1 MTSRSR
7 TATVLAQRPLWSC
20 LGLGLLV
27 AVVSGAQMW
36 MGRDAWVGW
45 GPATTSSWVSAS
57 AVGGPSLVAASA
69 AWWAGAV
76 HRSGLD
82 EWLRGAD
89 RRRRWSTVVAA
100 GLAAMAGIAGVLT
113 VLVLALGWTVAR
125 SGHPVLPPTAFALS
139 VLPVVLALGAVAL
152 VASWAATVVPTAVV
166 VPGAL
171 VVPYLWYFV
180 SAGYGANTPLAVIGP
195 ADGTTWDYVVTS
207 QTTLIIRMAIW
218 SLTLGLLLASIMN
231 HRLRHLT
238 RWVLGAGL
246 ALAVLAGFAVTPLP
260 GASTASCTGVRPA
273 ICLTAPQEAARS
285 DLATAAAGVLSGLPP
300 GLRPQELSSMDVS
313 DRMSP
318 TVLPAAK
325 VVDPQEIAGRVGEQI
340 FTGSCTPEA
349 SGREAASTL
358 LTWWWMAHTLP
369 AHEPAYPGAPT
380 EGAGLASGQEA
391 SRIAALRED
400 DQQAL
405 LQRLTPGIRS
415 CTVTMPELP

>member
-7 TATVLAQRPLWSC
+7 TPAVLAHRPVWSC
-20 LGLGLLV
+20 LTLGLLV
-27 AVVSGAQMW
+27 AGVTGFQMW
-36 MGRDAWVGW
+36 MRRDVWWGW
-45 GPATTSSWVSAS
+45 TPSTMSWWMDAS
-57 AVGGPSLVAASA
+57 AVGGPSLVAGAA
-69 AWWAGAV
+69 AWWGGAA

-82 EWLRGAD
+82 AWLRAAD
-89 RRRRWSTVVAA
+89 GRRRWSTVTAA
-100 GLAAMAGIAGVLT
+100 GLAALVGNVGAVT
-113 VLVLALGWTVAR
+113 VLVLALGWTAAR
-125 SGHPVLPPTAFALS
+125 GGRPELPPTAFVLS
-139 VLPVVLALGAVAL
+139 ALPVVLALGAVAL
-152 VASWAATVVPTAVV
+152 MASWAATVIPAAVV

-195 ADGTTWDYVVTS
+195 ADGTTWDYIVTS

-218 SLTLGLLLASIMN
+218 SLTLGLLLTSIMN

-238 RWVLGAGL
+238 RWFLGAGL

-260 GASTASCTGVRPA
+260 GASATSCAGDRPA

-380 EGAGLASGQEA
+380 EGAGLAPGQEA

-415 CTVTMPELP
+415 CTVTMSELP